1 MSEIDRPAE
10 KPAKR
15 VREKT
20 AVPMP
25 EQPPEER
32 IHNFAEVPLG
42 YSPEDAIA
50 EALRCYECK
59 AEKAK
64 CIPNCPVSIDIP
76 RFISQMATGNFH
88 DAYETIS
95 RDNLLPSICGRVCP
109 QENQCQ
115 IRCIAAVKGDPVSVG
130 RLERFIGDWHSAQTE
145 PPAADLIP
153 EDAPK
158 VAVIGSGPAGL
169 TCAADLARLKYNV
182 TVFEALHE
190 PGGVLIYGIPEFRLP
205 KRIIKQEVENISRL
219 GVNFY
224 YNALVGR
231 LFTIESL
238 MEKHGFQAVF
248 IGTGAGLPTMM
259 DIPGKNLRGVYSAN
273 EFLTRIN
280 LMKAYLFPEAPTPLL
295 PARRVVV
302 TGGGNVAMDA
312 ARTALRMG
320 AGEVTIV
327 YRRSRAELP
336 ARHEEIEH
344 AEQEGVKFHFLATP
358 VRLLGDGENN
368 LNRVECLEMGLGEP
382 DSSGRPRP
390 VPKPGSEFQIEA
402 DVFVIAIGQSP
413 NPVLAQTT
421 PELKTD
427 KWGRISVDPN
437 TRQTSIPGVFAGG
450 DIIGGATVISAMGD
464 GRAAARAIHEYLQQ
478 RTKTKVV

>member
-1 MSEIDRPAE
+1 MTETDRPA

-25 EQPPEER
+25 EQPAGER
-32 IHNFAEVPLG
+32 IRNFGEVPLG
-42 YSPEDAIA
+42 YSAEQAIA

-64 CIPNCPVSIDIP
+64 CIPNCPVGIDIP
-76 RFISQMATGNFH
+76 TFISQMATGNYH
-88 DAYETIS
+88 GAYETIS

-115 IRCIAAVKGDPVSVG
+115 IKCIAAVKGDAVSVG
-130 RLERFIGDWHSAQTE
+130 RLERFIGDWHSAQAE
-145 PPAADLIP
+145 PPAADPIP

-219 GVNFY
+219 GVKFY

-231 LFTIESL
+231 LFTIKSL
-238 MEKHGFQAVF
+238 MEERGFNAVF

-358 VRLLGDGENN
+358 VKLLGDSDNN

-390 VPKPGSEFQIEA
+390 VPKPGSEFQIET

-427 KWGRISVDPN
+427 KWGRIAVDAD

-464 GRAAARAIHEYLQQ
+464 GRAAARAIHEYLVQ
-478 RTKTKVV
+478 KKSAKVV